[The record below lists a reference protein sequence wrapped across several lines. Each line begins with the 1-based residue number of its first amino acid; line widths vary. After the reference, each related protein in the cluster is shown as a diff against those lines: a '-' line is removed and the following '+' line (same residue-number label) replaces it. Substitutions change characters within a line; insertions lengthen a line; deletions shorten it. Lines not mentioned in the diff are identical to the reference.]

1 MQGPQIPAVEIYVPS
16 LKVWED
22 EEEDEEDGAAQ
33 QGQEQQQTNQ
43 AEARAEVTD
52 GLRELRDF
60 MNVNKQRHDPVKQIW
75 DERKDR
81 ELLQAGLL
89 SPNFAATSS
98 SSPASVSLT
107 E

>member
-22 EEEDEEDGAAQ
+22 EEEDEEEGAAQ
-33 QGQEQQQTNQ
+33 EGQEQHQ

-52 GLRELRDF
+52 GLRELHDF
-60 MNVNKQRHDPVKQIW
+60 MNKQRHDPVKQIW
-75 DERKDR
+75 DQRKDR

-89 SPNFAATSS
+89 DPNFAPMSS
-98 SSPASVSLT
+98 SSCLSCACFA